1 MLRLPAIVVFSS
13 LIVAG
18 AAQAQS
24 DSGPYIGVGVGVFDY
39 YEYDDQTGLVVD
51 DSTPVYRLI
60 GGYQLN
66 ENLAIEG
73 TLARTGDIKET
84 FPFGPPVGTVTAR
97 ADYELYSVR
106 ALGLVPLRSFD
117 FYGGVGYYKATLKSD
132 LSAPDI
138 GLADSAQSDGSG
150 ATLLGGVHF
159 YLDRF
164 IIRGEYEWFNADNNI
179 DIWDITVGVLFRF

>member
-1 MLRLPAIVVFSS
+1 VLRLPAIVVASS

-24 DSGPYIGVGVGVFDY
+24 DSGPYIGLGVGVFSY
-39 YEYDDQTGLVVD
+39 YEFDDQTGLIVD

-73 TLARTGDIKET
+73 TLARTGDIEET

-132 LSAPDI
+132 VNAPDI
-138 GLADSAQSDGSG
+138 GLADSAKNDDSG

-159 YLDRF
+159 YLDRV
-164 IIRGEYEWFNADNNI
+164 IIRGEYEWFNADKNI